1 MAYKSRSYLQDVRL
15 LNWLLLLLCLSAA
28 SPTTRAATNELRV
41 MSFNIWVNGGTSLDR
56 CIEAIRQSG
65 ADVVGLQECNAE
77 TAAKIGAALGFHV
90 QGDSG
95 RSIVSRYPI
104 LASLPVSGGRGATI
118 ELPTGRRIHLFN
130 CHLTAYP
137 YGPYDLKAGKSWDF
151 ILAQEQTTRM
161 PALTNLLAGMKPFLA
176 TNEPCFLTG
185 DFNVPSHL
193 DYVEVPWPNSVACE
207 TAGLGDSYRELHPGN
222 RRYPERF
229 RFDEPGITWTPKVSE
244 EPEGVFDRID
254 FVYYSQGDGVTPVSS
269 IELDARN
276 NVDPWP
282 SDHRAVLTI
291 FRLAPPLP

>member
-1 MAYKSRSYLQDVRL
+1 MAYKPRSQSQAIGLFHG
-15 LNWLLLLLCLSAA
+15 LLLLLVLLAA
-28 SPTTRAATNELRV
+28 SPTVPAATPELRV
-41 MSFNIWVNGGTSLDR
+41 MSFNIWGNGGTSLDH

-104 LASLPVSGGRGATI
+104 LASLPVTGGRGATI
-118 ELPTGRRIHLFN
+118 ELSPGRRIHLFN

-137 YGPYDLKAGKSWDF
+137 YGPYDLKAGKPLDF
-151 ILAQEQTTRM
+151 ILAQEQATRM
-161 PALTNLLAGMKPFLA
+161 PALTNLLAGMKPFLT

-185 DFNVPSHL
+185 DFNAPSHL
-193 DYVEVPWPNSVACE
+193 DYVEVPWPNSLACDA
-207 TAGLGDSYRELHPGN
+207 AGLRDSYRELHPGN
-222 RRYPERF
+222 RRFPERF
-229 RFDEPGITWTPKVSE
+229 RFDEPGITWTPRVSE

-254 FVYYSQGDGVTPVSS
+254 FVYYSQGDGATPISS
-269 IELDARN
+269 LELDARN

-282 SDHRAVLTI
+282 SDHRAVLTV
-291 FRLAPPLP
+291 FRLAPSSP